1 MCLDLVGKGRK
12 LIFIEVDLDSDIT
25 WVWVLDLLLI
35 CITQDQLL
43 DLIDSQLSFSRCSWY
58 KS

>member
-25 WVWVLDLLLI
+25 WVWILDLLLI
-35 CITQDQLL
+35 CITRDQLL